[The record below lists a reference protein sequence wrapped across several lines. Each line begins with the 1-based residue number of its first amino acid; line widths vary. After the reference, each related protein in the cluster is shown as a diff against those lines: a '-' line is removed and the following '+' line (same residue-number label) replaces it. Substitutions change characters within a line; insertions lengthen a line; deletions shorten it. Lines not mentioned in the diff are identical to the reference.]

1 MVYVYKDAD
10 YDHQVTE
17 TVLEFE
23 NNDGKLYNEAMRD
36 LSTAYKDNWDIEEA
50 KAFIFIQFY
59 KMNDLTHDSVGV
71 RLGAMT
77 EIVNGAV
84 AEFELGNFWE

>member
-1 MVYVYKDAD
+1 MYCNPFQNDDNARMTNNNTKENKMVYVYKDAD

-36 LSTAYKDNWDIEEA
+36 LSTAYKDNWDIEEN
-50 KAFIFIQFY
+50 
-59 KMNDLTHDSVGV
+59 NDYLDLKNCDLSNLNLNCST
-71 RLGAMT
+71 
-77 EIVNGAV
+77 
-84 AEFELGNFWE
+84 